1 MLDFIPISMPWI
13 TSKEKENVL
22 EAVNSTWV
30 SSKGKFIN
38 ELENK
43 KLLTKTNKNL
53 CVSNGTIALCLAFE
67 SLLGRKQK
75 KILVPNLTFGATA
88 NAIVQSNNIPVF
100 YEQIDSG
107 SSLEPDYKSIEDSG
121 IINEISALV
130 IVHLFGEA
138 CNLLKAKEFCQKHNL
153 LLIEDCAEAPLAKD
167 INGIQTGTIGDS
179 STFSFFANKVIST
192 GEGGLTSFIKEEFY
206 EKAKVIRDHGMD
218 PEKKYM
224 HNISGSNYRMTNVQA
239 AMGIAQISRVDE
251 IIELRNK
258 ILEIYKENLD
268 HDFFNFMPRKFLS
281 SEPSPWFF
289 ILKLNKFD
297 NEKHKLIEENL
308 KENNIEFR
316 NLFYP
321 LKEQKAF
328 KNFQLITSKKI
339 FSSAS
344 LSKNGLMLPLHHEL
358 TNSKIKRICEVLS
371 KVIND

>member
-258 ILEIYKENLD
+258 ILEIFLI
-268 HDFFNFMPRKFLS
+268 NF
-281 SEPSPWFF
+281 
-289 ILKLNKFD
+289 
-297 NEKHKLIEENL
+297 
-308 KENNIEFR
+308 
-316 NLFYP
+316 
-321 LKEQKAF
+321 
-328 KNFQLITSKKI
+328 
-339 FSSAS
+339 
-344 LSKNGLMLPLHHEL
+344 
-358 TNSKIKRICEVLS
+358 
-371 KVIND
+371 